1 MRQRFDVGVTVRYII
16 NRQQFEKG
24 TLPRWSKATHKIV
37 SKKQHSY
44 VLDNTKTYKYYEL
57 QNIKGVECLDFP
69 TTEPT
74 REQIMKRNAS
84 KRNFT
89 QMDDVR
95 QKQYKRSCNLLMKD
109 FE

>member
-1 MRQRFDVGVTVRYII
+1 MEIMNKKYNKAKEEETTFDVGDTVRYII

-74 REQIMKRNAS
+74 REQLRKEMQANETSLKADYPW
-84 KRNFT
+84 
-89 QMDDVR
+89 M
-95 QKQYKRSCNLLMKD
+95 M
-109 FE
+109 